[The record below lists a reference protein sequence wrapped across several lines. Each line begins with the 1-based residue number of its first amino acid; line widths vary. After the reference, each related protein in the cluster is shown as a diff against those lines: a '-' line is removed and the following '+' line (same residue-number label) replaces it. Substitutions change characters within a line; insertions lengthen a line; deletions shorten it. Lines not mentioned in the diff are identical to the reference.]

1 MEKKVNSDSPAKY
14 LKNLV
19 RSDEII
25 GILSEMLKFQKTAEV
40 SLYPVFLEEITDL
53 LIDMKTIVEQYAV
66 QYEYLENENTR
77 LRRTIADYEQ
87 K

>member
-1 MEKKVNSDSPAKY
+1 MSSDSPAKY
-14 LKNLV
+14 LKNIV
-19 RSDEII
+19 RSEEVIS
-25 GILSEMLKFQKTAEV
+25 ILVEMLKFQKTAEV

-77 LRRTIADYEQ
+77 LRHTLAEYEQ
-87 K
+87 R